1 MKPFLILLLLAAT
14 SSIASAQ
21 SDTSNPA
28 RIAIYGVGDS
38 IVGHLVLGVSTA
50 ADAKR
55 LLDRRV
61 GLGPARENQ
70 IAFRIGNVTVRPSLL
85 YTPPWTMHQLYFQND
100 TLVLVVDGMPHGLP
114 STRADFLRRFPQ
126 AQETHR
132 ESGWYELQTPLNDCI
147 WLVSVFSTASDTIES
162 NGYARVCSRRMS

>member
-1 MKPFLILLLLAAT
+1 MKPYLALLLFACTPSLG
-14 SSIASAQ
+14 SAQ
-21 SDTSNPA
+21 TDTGNPA
-28 RIAIYGVGDS
+28 RIAIFGAGDT
-38 IVGHLVLGVSTA
+38 ILGHLILGASTT

-55 LLDRRV
+55 LLDRRA
-61 GLGPARENQ
+61 GIGPARDNQ
-70 IAFRIGNVTVRPSLL
+70 VTFLIGKASVRPRLL

-132 ESGWYELQTPLNDCI
+132 ETGWYELQTPLNECI
-147 WLVSVFSTASDTIES
+147 WLVSVFSTASDTMES